1 MSAEKP
7 RERGAQVAE
16 AKRRRWPRRLAIALG
31 LCVLGVFVVLVALQR
46 SLLFPRHMLS
56 VAPNAG
62 DGVPGLERL
71 WIDSDEG
78 RVEAWFLPGDGVS
91 AQKPGPAVIFAH
103 GNGELIDHWPQT
115 LAGYR
120 RLGISVLLP
129 EYRGYGRSAGSPSQ
143 ERIESDF
150 VRFHALLTKRPE
162 VDATRLLYH
171 GRSLGGGA
179 VCTLA
184 ARRPPRA
191 MILMSTFTSVRQ
203 MARRFWVPGFVVRD
217 PFDNLAV
224 VEKLKLPIFVL
235 HGDADELIPVEHG
248 KRLAEAAKQSEIKLY
263 PGQPH
268 NFWPRSFFTD
278 VEPFLRRVG
287 ILR

>member
-1 MSAEKP
+1 M
-7 RERGAQVAE
+7 
-16 AKRRRWPRRLAIALG
+16 
-31 LCVLGVFVVLVALQR
+31 LVALQR
-46 SLLFPRHMLS
+46 SLLFPRHMLT

-62 DGVPGLERL
+62 DDIPGLERL

-91 AQKPGPAVIFAH
+91 AQKPGPAVLFAH

-143 ERIESDF
+143 RSIESDF
-150 VRFHALLTKRPE
+150 VRFYELLIKRPE
-162 VDATRLLYH
+162 VDGTRLLFH

-179 VCTLA
+179 VCALA

-191 MILMSTFTSVRQ
+191 LILMSTFTSVRQ
-203 MARRFWVPGFVVRD
+203 MARRFWAPGFIVKD

-224 VEKLKLPIFVL
+224 VKKLSLPIFVL
-235 HGDADELIPVEHG
+235 HGDADTLIPVEQG
-248 KRLAEAAKQSEIKLY
+248 QALAEAAKQSDLKLY
-263 PGQPH
+263 SGQPH
-268 NFWPRSFFTD
+268 NFWPRSFFAD
-278 VEPFLRRVG
+278 VKPFLQKSG
-287 ILR
+287 ILPGRR